1 MLPLPTAPTGSNVTA
16 CEGGSIPDLLAIGAQ
31 VTWYSDAGLTNQVG
45 LEIIIQ
51 QGKLYQEHTLIMP
64 QKH

>member
-1 MLPLPTAPTGSNVTA
+1 MLALPTAPTGSNVTA

-45 LEIIIQ
+45 LGNNYPT
-51 QGKLYQEHTLIMP
+51 GKLYQEHTLIMP